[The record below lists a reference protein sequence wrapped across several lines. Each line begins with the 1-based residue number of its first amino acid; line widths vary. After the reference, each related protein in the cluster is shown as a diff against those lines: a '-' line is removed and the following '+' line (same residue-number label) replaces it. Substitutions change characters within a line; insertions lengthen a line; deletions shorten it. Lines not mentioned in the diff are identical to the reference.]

1 MDEQAFALL
10 IEPHRRA
17 LHLHCYRML
26 GSLHDADD
34 ALQETMLRAWK
45 GSDRYEPRAQLGTW
59 LHTIATNVCLTAI
72 SRRRPRPAELSKDL
86 EHLQPY
92 PDRLL
97 DDLVA
102 RETVELAFIT
112 AIQLLPSKQ
121 RAVLILRD
129 VLGWSAKE
137 AAEALDDSVA
147 AVTSALQRARVSLEG
162 TRRHVPAPGARERA
176 LVKRF
181 MTAWDAVDVDGLV
194 ALLTEDALMTMPGAD
209 ASRGRAGDRRL
220 LRLGAAGRAARR
232 DPPRANLGQPATGAR
247 RLLAGRRRQASAVRS
262 DGVANR
268 ARPDRGDRRLPGSL
282 AVRTMRPAAGA
293 DVGALDIDPLSTSEV
308 SRVRCSSSW
317 RAIERLAG
325 GQMTPLSHRGRH
337 EFEPTAEGGTGHC
350 ATISPRKRRRVC
362 HFPPGTSKW
371 IKIEHRMFSFVS
383 LNWRGKPLENL
394 EIIVNLI
401 ASTKTNT
408 GLKIYARLDD
418 AATSEASKSQMT
430 NSPP

>member
-72 SRRRPRPAELSKDL
+72 SRRRARPAELSEDL
-86 EHLQPY
+86 ERLQPY

-97 DDLVA
+97 EDIVA

-112 AIQLLPSKQ
+112 AIQVLPPKQ

-162 TRRHVPAPGARERA
+162 TRRHIPTPGAQERA

-181 MTAWDAVDVDGLV
+181 MTAWDAVDIEGLV
-194 ALLTEDALMTMPGAD
+194 SLLSEDAVMTMPPERMRVAGARAIGD
-209 ASRGRAGDRRL
+209 FFESVPQGGRLNEIRLVPTSANRQPALAAYARGDDGKHRPYGLMVLQIDGDRIAGI
-220 LRLGAAGRAARR
+220 LGFP
-232 DPPRANLGQPATGAR
+232 DPWLFERCG
-247 RLLAGRRRQASAVRS
+247 
-262 DGVANR
+262 
-268 ARPDRGDRRLPGSL
+268 LPPEL
-282 AVRTMRPAAGA
+282 T
-293 DVGALDIDPLSTSEV
+293 
-308 SRVRCSSSW
+308 
-317 RAIERLAG
+317 
-325 GQMTPLSHRGRH
+325 
-337 EFEPTAEGGTGHC
+337 
-350 ATISPRKRRRVC
+350 
-362 HFPPGTSKW
+362 
-371 IKIEHRMFSFVS
+371 
-383 LNWRGKPLENL
+383 
-394 EIIVNLI
+394 
-401 ASTKTNT
+401 
-408 GLKIYARLDD
+408 
-418 AATSEASKSQMT
+418 
-430 NSPP
+430 